1 MSDSRDQVLE
11 RIRGSLGR
19 VAKGENGQGLTD
31 RQRELESI
39 PRRYIREG
47 ELDINRRIE
56 LFEEHIRDYDA
67 TVCRVSHDAISAA
80 VAERLRARS
89 KNLLAVPAGL
99 PRDWMP
105 DGFTFVPADALSS
118 MKLDGFDGVMTACT
132 VAIALTGSIVL
143 QNAPGQGPRRLSL
156 VPDYHLCIVF
166 AEQIVET
173 VPQAFDRLAATA
185 TLPTTFISGPSAT
198 ADIEMT
204 RIRGVHGP
212 RTLDVLVVMDK

>member
-1 MSDSRDQVLE
+1 MSDSRNQILE
-11 RIRGSLGR
+11 RIRGSLGA
-19 VAKGENGQGLTD
+19 VANGMHGQAPTD
-31 RQRELESI
+31 RQRELEAI

-47 ELDINRRIE
+47 KLDADRRVE
-56 LFEEHIRDYDA
+56 LFEERVRDYDA
-67 TVCRVSHDAISAA
+67 TVCRVSHDGISVA

-89 KNLLAVPAGL
+89 KNLLAVPAAL
-99 PRDWMP
+99 SPNWLP
-105 DGFTFVPADALSS
+105 DGFTFVPANNLPL
-118 MKLDGFDGVMTACT
+118 MKLDGFDGVITACT

-212 RTLDVLVVMDK
+212 RTLDVLVVMDN